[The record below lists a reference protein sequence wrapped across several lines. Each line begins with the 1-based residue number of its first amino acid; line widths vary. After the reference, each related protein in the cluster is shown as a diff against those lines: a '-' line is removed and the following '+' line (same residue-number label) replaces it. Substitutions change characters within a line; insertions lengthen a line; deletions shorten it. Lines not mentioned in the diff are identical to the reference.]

1 MGQSLSPEGFLE
13 QYPLL
18 LESHSVDRDPRHR
31 TRRGPG
37 RATSATNARTVWRA
51 PTPGFGKLTTKWI
64 RGGPRSFA
72 PFAKGPATDSS
83 GWARQSEAGAL
94 PLRARQP
101 LRACQPSRG
110 ARRRR
115 PHHLTGTS
123 APTTPENAP
132 ALEGDGS
139 DGTAV
144 DPPGPAGAVSTR
156 PAQEPVAVPTGPPVA
171 CRPRGCHWRCP
182 GSPASLRPPGRAPL
196 RTPGRSSR
204 RTLPWRSAASCQG
217 CGSDGGARSL
227 RGQGWRPL
235 PVP

>member
-144 DPPGPAGAVSTR
+144 DPPGPAGARFHSTGAR
-156 PAQEPVAVPTGPPVA
+156 A
-171 CRPRGCHWRCP
+171 C
-182 GSPASLRPPGRAPL
+182 SRAD
-196 RTPGRSSR
+196 RASSR
-204 RTLPWRSAASCQG
+204 LQATRLSLALPRISCIASTAG
-217 CGSDGGARSL
+217 
-227 RGQGWRPL
+227 
-235 PVP
+235 